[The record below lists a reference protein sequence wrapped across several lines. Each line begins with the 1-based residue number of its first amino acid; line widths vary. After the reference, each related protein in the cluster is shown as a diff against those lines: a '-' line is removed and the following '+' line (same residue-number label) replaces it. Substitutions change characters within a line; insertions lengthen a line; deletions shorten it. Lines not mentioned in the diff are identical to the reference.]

1 MSSKRAVGALV
12 VAAVCLAIGPARAST
27 ADDRVVVNPRS
38 AYPEGPVVAGKLVYY
53 AEMGSDRVMRW
64 DGHANTAIWSRA
76 GCGPTS
82 VARGGGDALV
92 ILCDEEQVLVR
103 ITTAGKTVEVIKAD
117 SAGHPFL
124 TPNASINDTKGGIY
138 WTSSGLFS
146 PTSPSQGA
154 VLYLDKSGGLRRL
167 AEGIHYS
174 NGVGLSPDGNLLYV
188 SEHLSR
194 RVLAYDVAADGSL
207 SHTRI
212 FVKLDDLVPR
222 NAKRGWEV
230 GADGLAVDH
239 AGNLY
244 IAEYGGGRIIIVD
257 PSGRLKAVVLFPEQY
272 TTAAAL
278 IDGDRRIFVTA
289 PVSFVDPKAY
299 GEVYSVANP
308 VYGKN

>member
-1 MSSKRAVGALV
+1 MSSKRAGSVLSGVIFLMIGM
-12 VAAVCLAIGPARAST
+12 VAAPAAE
-27 ADDRVVVNPRS
+27 DRIVVNPKS
-38 AYPEGPVVAGKLVYY
+38 PYPEGPVVAGSDVYY
-53 AEMGSDRVMRW
+53 AEMGSNRVMRW
-64 DGHANTAIWSRA
+64 DGHENTAIWSRP

-82 VARGGGDALV
+82 VARGGGDTLV
-92 ILCDEEQVLVR
+92 ILCDIEQVLVR
-103 ITTAGKTVEVIKAD
+103 ISTAGKTIEVIRTD
-117 SAGHPFL
+117 SDGRPFL
-124 TPNASINDTKGGIY
+124 TPNASINDAKGGIY

-154 VLYLDKSGGLRRL
+154 VLYLDKNGGLHRL

-174 NGVGLSPDGNLLYV
+174 NGVGLSPDGKILYV

-207 SHTRI
+207 SHTRV
-212 FVKLDDLVPR
+212 FTKLDDLVPK
-222 NAKRGWEV
+222 NDKRGWEV

-239 AGNLY
+239 AGNVY

-257 PSGRLKAVVLFPEQY
+257 SSGRLRTIIPFPEQY

-278 IDGDRRIFVTA
+278 IDGERRIFVTA
-289 PVSFVDPKAY
+289 PVSFVDPQAY

-308 VYGKN
+308 VYGRN

>member
-1 MSSKRAVGALV
+1 MSSKRARVRV
-12 VAAVCLAIGPARAST
+12 VAAAAFLAFGAASAST
-27 ADDRVVVNPRS
+27 AADRVVVNPRS
-38 AYPEGPVVAGKLVYY
+38 AYPEGPVVAGNFVYY

-64 DGHANTAIWSRA
+64 DGHTNMAIWARP

-82 VARGGGDALV
+82 VARGGGDTLV

-103 ITTAGKTVEVIKAD
+103 ITTAGKTVEVIRTD
-117 SAGHPFL
+117 SEGHPFL
-124 TPNASINDTKGGIY
+124 TPNASINDAKGGIY

-174 NGVGLSPDGNLLYV
+174 NGVGLSPDGEILYV

-194 RVLAYDVAADGSL
+194 RVLAYDVGADGSL
-207 SHTRI
+207 SHTRV
-212 FVKLDDLVPR
+212 FVKLDDLVPK
-222 NAKRGWEV
+222 NDNRGWEV

-244 IAEYGGGRIIIVD
+244 IAEYGGGRLIIVD
-257 PSGRLKAVVLFPEQY
+257 SGGRLKSIVPFPEQY
-272 TTAAAL
+272 TTAAVL
-278 IDGDRRIFVTA
+278 TDGDRRIFVTA